1 MSNNKNNA
9 CLRIYLNNFPV
20 TIKNLF
26 YDWFQ
31 GHCFQIQYWL
41 ESERE
46 REWEREK
53 RACEKRAGSSIS
65 RLSGDPAT
73 GKSFRCVQN
82 KNPGTE
88 GLFHAEWGM
97 EGSYHPQGRSWLL
110 THDPALK
117 EGNAGEEGG
126 TSPSTAFV
134 KPRRRHGKSKRDLT
148 KHLTSEL
155 FYLYAI
161 HSLYKR
167 LESQISSP
175 LLHVHLTKLMSTL
188 SSIQTHTC
196 ILRFCCFVAA
206 PCLFIL
212 IKESEW
218 PLTFSDLSHQHVSS
232 RCADVTQAQWACNFS
247 TDQ

>member
-1 MSNNKNNA
+1 MISGTLFSN
-9 CLRIYLNNFPV
+9 
-20 TIKNLF
+20 TILIRK
-26 YDWFQ
+26 Q
-31 GHCFQIQYWL
+31 KAK
-41 ESERE
+41 ERE
-46 REWEREK
+46 RARGEK
-53 RACEKRAGSSIS
+53 RACEKGAGSSIS

-88 GLFHAEWGM
+88 GLFHAERGM

-117 EGNAGEEGG
+117 EGNAGDEGG

-134 KPRRRHGKSKRDLT
+134 KPRRWHGMSKRDLT

-155 FYLYAI
+155 YYLYDI

-167 LESQISSP
+167 LEGQISSL

-188 SSIQTHTC
+188 SSIHNTHMHTQ
-196 ILRFCCFVAA
+196 ILLLCCRSLPFY
-206 PCLFIL
+206 L
-212 IKESEW
+212 
-218 PLTFSDLSHQHVSS
+218 
-232 RCADVTQAQWACNFS
+232 N
-247 TDQ
+247 